1 MSNIQNSDDK
11 TDFNDNS
18 NSFPKHALPLVI
30 QEIMDKYNRILNLNM
45 DYVGSAILIA
55 LSLACGN
62 HAKIKIKNGWI
73 ESPILWIVLVGKA
86 GINKSSP
93 LDIFLQPF
101 KKRDNH
107 FYKIYKKELLEYEL
121 NSKQKKKK
129 SNNEEESKSAIKIAP
144 VRKQLLLTDFTPESL
159 CFVHEKNPHGVV
171 IYTDEI
177 LTWLKNF
184 NRYNS
189 GGEEQF
195 YISCWSGQEISINR
209 INKIDIYISNP
220 FIGVC
225 GTIQPAKFP
234 EAFGKGRNKSGFTH
248 RFLFAYPDKV
258 IRKAFS
264 DNEISE
270 SVEMAYHKII
280 EALLKL
286 SLNHDSDNPK
296 IYEFDDD
303 AKKAFK
309 TWRDMN
315 NERINNEL
323 NDDLTGIY
331 SKLEIYLPRIALIL
345 QILEDSLLEKEN
357 SQINKNAFE
366 SSIKLISYFEYT
378 AIKVYKQISKYND
391 PLNNYP
397 NDKRDFYRALP
408 PEFSTKEAEKI
419 ALKLN
424 IPRRSIFDFF
434 KDEVLFE
441 RTKHGQYLKKV

>member
-1 MSNIQNSDDK
+1 MSNLQNSDEKSDFIDK
-11 TDFNDNS
+11 SNFYPRNIFPDIVEEIITQYNS
-18 NSFPKHALPLVI
+18 
-30 QEIMDKYNRILNLNM
+30 ILNLSY
-45 DYVGSAILIA
+45 DYIGTSILLA

-62 HAKIKIKNGWI
+62 YAKIKIKNGWI

-93 LDIFLQPF
+93 LNIFLQTF
-101 KKRDNH
+101 KKLNDH

-121 NSKQKKKK
+121 NAKQKKKK
-129 SNNEEESKSAIKIAP
+129 TNSETESKSTIKTAP
-144 VRKQLLLTDFTPESL
+144 QRKQYLLTDFTPESL
-159 CFVHEKNPHGVV
+159 CFTHENNPHGVV

-195 YISCWSGQEISINR
+195 YLSIWSGREININR
-209 INKIDIYISNP
+209 RNSTDIYISNP

-234 EAFGKGRNKSGFTH
+234 EAFGRGRDKSGFTH

-264 DNEISE
+264 DSEISE
-270 SVEMAYHKII
+270 SVEIAYHKII
-280 EALLKL
+280 EDMLKL
-286 SLNHDSDNPK
+286 SLNQDKANPK

-303 AKKAFK
+303 VKKAFK

-315 NERINNEL
+315 NNRINNEL
-323 NDDLTGIY
+323 NDDLTSIY

-345 QILEDSLLEKEN
+345 QILEDSLSEKEN
-357 SQINKNAFE
+357 SKINKHAFE
-366 SSIKLISYFEYT
+366 SSIKLIRYFEYT

-397 NDKRDFYRALP
+397 NDKKDFYRALP